1 MKVNAILLKPLDGYE
16 PGSPRQFDKPDFDR
30 LVAMNAVREA
40 GEADEI
46 EEVPNTEDAAMLERL
61 RHPVD
66 GPKILAD
73 LKARFERQASEITR
87 LTDEANASRA
97 TIETLTVARDGA
109 ITERDAA
116 ARDLTAA
123 REHGKTVVRE
133 RDNLLA
139 QVAQLEAAA
148 AEGAMAPG
156 GKVKPGK
163 A

>member
-40 GEADEI
+40 GEADAV
-46 EEVPNTEDAAMLERL
+46 EEVRDPEDAVMLDRL

-87 LTDEANASRA
+87 LTDEANASRV
-97 TIETLTVARDGA
+97 TIETLTEARDGA

-116 ARDLTAA
+116 VRDLTSA
-123 REHGKTVVRE
+123 REHGEAVVRE

-139 QVAQLEAAA
+139 EVAQLQAAA
-148 AEGAMAPG
+148 AEGDTAPN
-156 GKVKPGK
+156 GKAKPGK